1 MLRISL
7 TRPRTEAI
15 FGRERLSSEGVM
27 ETFLGACFTLMLMVV
42 GLASP
47 FAGVAIDFLAKR
59 RVDGG
64 LHAA

>member
-1 MLRISL
+1 
-7 TRPRTEAI
+7 
-15 FGRERLSSEGVM
+15 M